1 MATVIQKTY
10 ICCSL
15 KIYNMRDLLTRSVS
29 ALIYAAVFITAIFFS
44 KESYLAIIGI
54 FSLISLWEFSKI
66 IQSKN
71 YISFII
77 LAVLSTITVYV
88 LDKEYPAILLAF
100 SLFCLAILLYYLFSL
115 KKIHYSNTQQKIFLK
130 YIYIVLPFF
139 YLAKLPFINSEY
151 TPSIILYIILL
162 IWTNDS
168 FAYLVGKNFGKH
180 KLFEKVSPKKTI
192 EGFLGGLLFAILAGF
207 IIAKNSIIFSVA
219 DWIIIAI
226 IVSIMGN
233 LGDLVESKFKR
244 QANVKDSGTIMP
256 GHGGLL
262 DRLDSLFF
270 LAPFVYL
277 YIHYIM

>member
-15 KIYNMRDLLTRSVS
+15 KTYNMRNLITRTFS
-29 ALIYAAVFITAIFFS
+29 ALIYAIIFLTAILFS
-44 KESYLAIIGI
+44 VKSYIGL
-54 FSLISLWEFSKI
+54 LILFAGICIWEFSKI
-66 IQSKN
+66 INAKKS
-71 YISFII
+71 ISYLVVLLVSLLSIYFI
-77 LAVLSTITVYV
+77 LPKYES
-88 LDKEYPAILLAF
+88 ILLGF
-100 SLFCLAILLYYLFSL
+100 SLIGLSILLYLLFSL
-115 KKIHYSNTQQKIFLK
+115 KSITYNSLSQKIFLK
-130 YIYIVLPFF
+130 YIYIFLPFLF
-139 YLAKLPFINSEY
+139 LAKLPIINNTYNS
-151 TPSIILYIILL
+151 TIIIYIILI

-168 FAYLVGKNFGKH
+168 FAFLVGKNFGKR
-180 KLFEKVSPKKTI
+180 KLFKSVSPKKTI
-192 EGFLGGLLFAILAGF
+192 EGFIGGLLFSMIAGF
-207 IIAKNSIIFSVA
+207 LIGKYSGVFTITN
-219 DWIIIAI
+219 WIIIAV
-226 IVSIMGN
+226 IVSILGT